1 MMECPTCFQRIIV
14 PQAPADDD
22 VELIITGS
30 KATKRLVTKLDAGL
44 GMPPAPIRPAKDSPM
59 AGIIFVILLCAAVA
73 AVFVFRGV
81 IFKSSPTEATSA
93 DNAPSTPSNPSPA
106 VAATPVSAGDIA
118 LGKPATASS
127 EESAKGN
134 LIQNGNDGNTATR
147 WCAASGN
154 LPQWWEVDLGST
166 TTITNAQ
173 ILWERNAPYHYVIEV
188 SSNRT
193 SWTVVADK
201 TGNTVPNQTNSDNF
215 SAMGRYVRLVITGL
229 QEGSWASF
237 YEFQVFGPSDSKK

>member
-1 MMECPTCFQRIIV
+1 
-14 PQAPADDD
+14 
-22 VELIITGS
+22 
-30 KATKRLVTKLDAGL
+30 
-44 GMPPAPIRPAKDSPM
+44 MPPAPIRPAKDSPV
-59 AGIIFVILLCAAVA
+59 AGIVFVILLCAAVA

-81 IFKSSPTEATSA
+81 IFKSSPTETTAV
-93 DNAPSTPSNPSPA
+93 DNAPSTPSSPVPA
-106 VAATPVSAGDIA
+106 VPAVPVPAGDIA

-173 ILWERNAPYHYVIEV
+173 ILWERDAPYQYVIEV
-188 SSNRT
+188 SLNQT
-193 SWTVVADK
+193 NWTVVADK
-201 TGNTVPNQTNSDNF
+201 SGNTAPIQNSSDNF
-215 SAMGRYVRLVITGL
+215 SAKGRYMRVVITGL
-229 QEGSWASF
+229 QEGSWASL
-237 YEFQVFGPSDSKK
+237 YEFQAFGSSDSKK